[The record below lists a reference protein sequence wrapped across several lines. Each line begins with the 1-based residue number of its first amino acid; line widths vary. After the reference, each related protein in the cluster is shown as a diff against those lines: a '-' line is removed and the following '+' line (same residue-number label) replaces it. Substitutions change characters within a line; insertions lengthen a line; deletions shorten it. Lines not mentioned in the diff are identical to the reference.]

1 MNLAE
6 QWEQAT
12 DRHLEGL
19 RVERGLA
26 DNTLEAYRQDLKRF
40 SAFCRERG
48 VAPAQLSALAML
60 DYLEALAEQGLG
72 RTSQRRH
79 LATIRNLIKGWL
91 QEGILEQDPTLEIKL
106 GPAVRP
112 LPRTLNASQ
121 IEALIGVIDLAT
133 PRGARDRAMLEL
145 AYGSGLRVS
154 ELVGLPLAALDAQ
167 SGLLAVV
174 GKGSKER
181 LVPFGERAR
190 QALAYYLASARA
202 LLLKQRHSP
211 FLFVGRAGRPLTRH
225 AFFKNLNNWAA
236 RLPRE
241 LRVHPH
247 MLRHSFASHLLQN
260 GADLR
265 AVQEMLGHSDISTTQ
280 IYTHL
285 STAHLRKTHR
295 SFHPRARLDKV
306 SS

>member
-1 MNLAE
+1 MNPSE
-6 QWEQAT
+6 QWERAT
-12 DRHLEGL
+12 NRHLEGL

-26 DNTLEAYRQDLKRF
+26 DNTLDAYRRDLKRF
-40 SAFCRERG
+40 SAFCREREIT
-48 VAPAQLSALAML
+48 PAQLNALVML

-79 LATIRNLIKGWL
+79 LTTIRNLVKEWL
-91 QEGILEQDPTLEIKL
+91 REGILEQDPTLEIKL
-106 GPAVRP
+106 GPMARP
-112 LPRTLNASQ
+112 LPHTLSTTQ
-121 IEALIGVIDLAT
+121 IEALIGVIDPTT
-133 PRGARDRAMLEL
+133 PRGSRDRAMMEL

-154 ELVGLPLAALDAQ
+154 ELVRLPLAALDAR

-174 GKGSKER
+174 GKGAKER

-190 QALAYYLASARA
+190 QALTHYLESGRAA
-202 LLLKQRHSP
+202 LLGQRQSP
-211 FLFVGRAGRPLTRH
+211 FLFVGRAGRPLTRQ
-225 AFFKNLNNWAA
+225 AFFKNLNTWAG
-236 RLPRE
+236 RLPRQ

-285 STAHLRKTHR
+285 STAHLRKAHR